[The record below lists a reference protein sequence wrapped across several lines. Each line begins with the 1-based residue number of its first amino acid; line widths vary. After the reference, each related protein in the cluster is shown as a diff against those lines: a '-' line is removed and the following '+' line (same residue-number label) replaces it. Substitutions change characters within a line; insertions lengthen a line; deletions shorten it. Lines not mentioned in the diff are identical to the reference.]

1 MALTIKKLGPGEW
14 VCYSTP
20 PKSQVDRLRAA
31 DLPEIKG
38 VCLRKSNM
46 TKEQASKII
55 EDLKK
60 GKS

>member
-1 MALTIKKLGPGEW
+1 MGLTMKKLGPGEF

-20 PKSQVDRLRAA
+20 PKSQVDRLRNS

-38 VCLRKSNM
+38 VCLRNSNM
-46 TKEQASKII
+46 TQEQVNKII

-60 GKS
+60 GNN